1 MKAPLSYSLALGY
14 FFLQHPVGFLKNSV
28 AFFSGMCENLE
39 TANFYVVL
47 FQVILEMS
55 HMALDSTHIRL
66 QHRNNVCEFLEASK
80 QSSATN

>member
-1 MKAPLSYSLALGY
+1 
-14 FFLQHPVGFLKNSV
+14 
-28 AFFSGMCENLE
+28 MCENLE